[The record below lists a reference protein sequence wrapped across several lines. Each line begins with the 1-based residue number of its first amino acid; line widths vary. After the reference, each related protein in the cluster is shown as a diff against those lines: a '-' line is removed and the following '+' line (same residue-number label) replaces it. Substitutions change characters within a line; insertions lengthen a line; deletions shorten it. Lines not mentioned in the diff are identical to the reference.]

1 MSENGFHEGDKEEDI
16 QLVCSFLLYFSS
28 SFTKGLELQHVII
41 KSVGNCLHNVFVAIL
56 FS

>member
-1 MSENGFHEGDKEEDI
+1 MLENGFHEGDKEEAI
-16 QLVCSFLLYFSS
+16 QLVCSFLLYFSI

-41 KSVGNCLHNVFVAIL
+41 KSVGNCLHDVFVAIL